1 MDKLNKVFLHHQ
13 RIEKFQVKVDNSL
26 DKFRKVHV
34 KLQNEAIKQRIKNK
48 NKPFFDTGLLS
59 KFTSSREQRHFL
71 SGGLNRFFKNEDC
84 ENNYENNMKFIK
96 KYSNFNKKIEF
107 NGYKIDIHMVHNVMH
122 KQKLEN
128 AGFPALSVSTS
139 CKKKDNIC
147 YMQIVDIHCIDSKA
161 CNNLAMNFN
170 KNFIGHIINI
180 DKKKNIISFIDTNK
194 TIKDLF
200 PYYIK
205 NHNYCDLPF
214 WSNLQY
220 VNSWN
225 ACVCIIDDSN
235 IIACINWGFQ
245 NNDKLI
251 VPLAIDPVQNT
262 NKAYIQHHQELL
274 NQFL

>member
-1 MDKLNKVFLHHQ
+1 MDKLNKVFLHNQ

-48 NKPFFDTGLLS
+48 NKPSFDAGLLS
-59 KFTSSREQRHFL
+59 KFASSREQKHFL
-71 SGGLNRFFKNEDC
+71 SSGLNRFFKNEDC
-84 ENNYENNMKFIK
+84 ENNNENNMKFIK

-107 NGYKIDIHMVHNVMH
+107 DGYKIDIHMVNNVMH

-128 AGFPALSVSTS
+128 AGFPALSILTS

-147 YMQIVDIHCIDSKA
+147 YMQMVDLHCVDNKA
-161 CNNLAMNFN
+161 CVAMIE
-170 KNFIGHIINI
+170 KLEHSKCYIIKV
-180 DKKKNIISFIDTNK
+180 DKKKNIITFIDANK
-194 TIKDLF
+194 NNNTIM
-200 PYYIK
+200 PYMWNTPLY
-205 NHNYCDLPF
+205 NDLPF
-214 WSNLQY
+214 FINLDVVCQ
-220 VNSWN
+220 WN
-225 ACVCIIDDSN
+225 ACVCVIDDSN